1 MKINEVISEA
11 INTGTGTPKATP
23 AQAAP
28 AQAAP
33 APEDTPARASL
44 WNKVKGFVPGTAER
58 QAKVSGQQATQRNQ
72 EDAKIWVNKWTQ
84 GVQANPASN
93 TPANLQKYARQLA
106 TRHDGTQLFAIPK
119 PTDMSPKGVSQF
131 LTNIVARVSAG
142 IENGPAVKKATA
154 KAPAPAQGSKV
165 FGQMANQLGQQP
177 GDEQTATPATTATPP
192 VPDQPQDIVQQAQ
205 AAGVQIKNQEP
216 IIITTGKGKEYGL
229 DDRGQWIHLA
239 SGKVQ
244 PESLQQFLSQQH
256 DISLGMQK

>member
-11 INTGTGTPKATP
+11 LNTATGTPKADP
-23 AQAAP
+23 VQQAT
-28 AQAAP
+28 P
-33 APEDTPARASL
+33 APEDTPARTSL

-106 TRHDGTQLFAIPK
+106 TRHNGTQLFAIPK

-154 KAPAPAQGSKV
+154 KATQATVQPAAEPTSKLGTGWTDTPLGISIKPAIQTSPTLAYYQKKYYILNNI
-165 FGQMANQLGQQP
+165 GQWLTSNKR
-177 GDEQTATPATTATPP
+177 P
-192 VPDQPQDIVQQAQ
+192 VPDTLSAVLNQALEQ
-205 AAGVQIKNQEP
+205 
-216 IIITTGKGKEYGL
+216 T
-229 DDRGQWIHLA
+229 
-239 SGKVQ
+239 
-244 PESLQQFLSQQH
+244 
-256 DISLGMQK
+256 